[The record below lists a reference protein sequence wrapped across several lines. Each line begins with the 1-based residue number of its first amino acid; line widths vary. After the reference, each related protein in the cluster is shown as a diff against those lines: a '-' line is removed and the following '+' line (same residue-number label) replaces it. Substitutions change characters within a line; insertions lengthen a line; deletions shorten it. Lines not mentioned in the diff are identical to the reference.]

1 MVNSEKKVRN
11 SNIEILRIIAM
22 FLVLLVHAD
31 YLSLG
36 EVSFRDFTNNP
47 LDASLRVLF
56 EVITIVCVDTFVMIS
71 GWFGISPSLKGFC
84 NFIFQILFF
93 FVGAYVVSCILGL
106 SSISVH
112 GLLNCIVAGQSGW
125 FIKAYMFLYLLAPV
139 LNSFIE
145 NASRSTYRNVLV
157 SYFSLLIIYGWLF
170 PGATRYL
177 AEGYS
182 PMLFIGLYLLA
193 RYLNL
198 YRPKITQFTFKQD
211 LLSIAGVMTGVF
223 ILFITPPILLKIDTL
238 PYMNNRFFSYIAPT
252 NILIASLSVIAFS
265 KLKIQSR
272 VINWVAASSFA
283 AYLLHANQCV
293 NFRYVAFF
301 KSLHAETEPLT
312 YWGITLLLLVIFF
325 LVAVLIDQL
334 RIFLWKMTRKK

>member
-1 MVNSEKKVRN
+1 MGNSEKKVRS
-11 SNIEILRIIAM
+11 SNIELLRIIAM
-22 FLVLLVHAD
+22 YMVLLVHAD
-31 YLSLG
+31 YWSLG
-36 EVSFRDFTNNP
+36 EVSYDEMMSSP
-47 LDASLRVLF
+47 QDASLCVLF
-56 EVITIVCVDTFVMIS
+56 EIISIACVDTFVMIS
-71 GWFGISPSLKGFC
+71 GWFGIRPSLKGFC
-84 NFIFQILFF
+84 NFVFQILFF
-93 FVGAYVVSCILGL
+93 FVGAYVVSCLLVL
-106 SSISVH
+106 SSISVD
-112 GLLNCIVAGQSGW
+112 GLLNCIVAGPSGW

-145 NASRSTYRNVLV
+145 KVSRNTYRNVLV
-157 SYFSLLIIYGWLF
+157 SYFSLIFIYGWLF

-198 YRPKITQFTFKQD
+198 YRPKITQFTFKQNV
-211 LLSIAGVMTGVF
+211 LTIAGVITGVF

-252 NILIASLSVIAFS
+252 NILIASLSVVAFS

-283 AYLLHANQCV
+283 AYLLHDNQCV
-293 NFRYVAFF
+293 NFRYA
-301 KSLHAETEPLT
+301 
-312 YWGITLLLLVIFF
+312 
-325 LVAVLIDQL
+325 
-334 RIFLWKMTRKK
+334 